1 MSGVNR
7 DGIGM
12 TSKRTRD
19 RMLARLQELGIS
31 DVRVLQAMSN
41 VPRHL
46 FVEEGLATRAYEDT
60 ALPIG
65 YKQTI
70 SQPYTVAKMTELLI
84 ADGVPPR
91 VLEIGT
97 GSGYQAA
104 VLDEIGIEVYS
115 VERIEPLARHAR
127 TRLWDL
133 GYRRIRI
140 QVAGAVVGWP
150 EKGPFSAI
158 IVTAGADE
166 IPVELYAQL
175 EAGGRLVGP
184 AGQGEDQKMMLVMK
198 SEVGLEEQVVESANF
213 VPLILQ

>member
-1 MSGVNR
+1 MNR
-7 DGIGM
+7 NGIGM
-12 TSKRTRD
+12 TSMRTRD
-19 RMLARLQELGIS
+19 RMITRLQELGIS
-31 DVRVLQAMSN
+31 DVRVLQAMSS

-84 ADGVPPR
+84 AEGIPGR

-104 VLDEIGIEVYS
+104 VLNELGIEVYS
-115 VERIEPLARHAR
+115 VERIEPLVRQAK

-133 GYRRIRI
+133 GYRQVRI
-140 QVAGAVVGWP
+140 QAAGAIVGWP
-150 EKGPFSAI
+150 EKGPFDAI
-158 IVTAGADE
+158 IVTAGAEE
-166 IPVELYAQL
+166 IPEDLYNQL
-175 EAGGRLVGP
+175 ETGGRLVGP
-184 AGQGEDQKMMLVMK
+184 VGQGEDQVMMLVTK
-198 SEVGLEEQVVESANF
+198 STEGLEKQAVESAKF

>member
-1 MSGVNR
+1 MSGTNR

-19 RMLARLQELGIS
+19 RMLARLQETGIT

-84 ADGVPPR
+84 ADGVPSR

-115 VERIEPLARHAR
+115 VERIEPLARRAK

-133 GYRRIRI
+133 GYRRVHI
-140 QVAGAVVGWP
+140 QVAGTVVGWP
-150 EKGPFSAI
+150 EKGPFNAI

-175 EAGGRLVGP
+175 ESGGRLVGP
-184 AGQGEDQKMMLVMK
+184 AGQGEDQKMMLVIK
-198 SEVGLEEQVVESANF
+198 SDEGLDEQAVESANF

>member
-1 MSGVNR
+1 MNR

-12 TSKRTRD
+12 TSRRTRD
-19 RMLARLQELGIS
+19 RMLVRLQELGIS

-65 YKQTI
+65 HKQTI

-84 ADGVPPR
+84 ADGIPAR
-91 VLEIGT
+91 VLEVGT

-104 VLDEIGIEVYS
+104 VLDEIGIEVFS
-115 VERIEPLARHAR
+115 VERIEPLVRSAKK
-127 TRLWDL
+127 RLWDL
-133 GYRRIRI
+133 GYRKVRA
-140 QVAGAVVGWP
+140 QLAGPVVGWP
-150 EKGPFSAI
+150 EKGPFNAV
-158 IVTAGADE
+158 IVTAGAE
-166 IPVELYAQL
+166 SIPTELYDQI
-175 EAGGRLVGP
+175 ENGGKLIAPV
-184 AGQGEDQKMMLVMK
+184 GQGDEQVMMLVSK
-198 SEVGLEEQVVESANF
+198 TEEGLEEQVVESARF

>member
-1 MSGVNR
+1 VSGFNR

-19 RMLARLQELGIS
+19 RMLVRLQELGIN

-70 SQPYTVAKMTELLI
+70 SQPYTVAKMTELLL
-84 ADGVPPR
+84 ADGIPPR

-115 VERIEPLARHAR
+115 VERIEPLARRAK

-133 GYRRIRI
+133 GYRRVRI
-140 QVAGAVVGWP
+140 QVAGSVVGWP
-150 EKGPFSAI
+150 EKGPFGAI
-158 IVTAGADE
+158 IVTAGAEE
-166 IPVELYAQL
+166 IPVDLYAQL
-175 EAGGRLVGP
+175 EPGGRLVGP
-184 AGQGEDQKMMLVMK
+184 VGQGEDQKMMLVLK
-198 SEVGLEEQVVESANF
+198 SEVGLDEQVVESANF

>member
-1 MSGVNR
+1 
-7 DGIGM
+7 M
-12 TSKRTRD
+12 TSMRTRD
-19 RMLARLQELGIS
+19 RMITRLQELGIS
-31 DVRVLQAMSN
+31 DVRVLQAMSS

-84 ADGVPPR
+84 AEGIPGR

-104 VLDEIGIEVYS
+104 VLNELGIEVYS
-115 VERIEPLARHAR
+115 VERIEPLVRQAK

-133 GYRRIRI
+133 GYRQVRI
-140 QVAGAVVGWP
+140 QAAGAIVGWP
-150 EKGPFSAI
+150 EKGPFDAI
-158 IVTAGADE
+158 IVTAGAEE
-166 IPVELYAQL
+166 IPEDLYNQL
-175 EAGGRLVGP
+175 ETGGRLVGP
-184 AGQGEDQKMMLVMK
+184 VGQGEDQVMMLVTK
-198 SEVGLEEQVVESANF
+198 STEGLEKQAVESAKF

>member
-1 MSGVNR
+1 
-7 DGIGM
+7 M

-19 RMLARLQELGIS
+19 RMLARLQELGIT

-70 SQPYTVAKMTELLI
+70 SQPYTVAKMTELLL
-84 ADGVPPR
+84 ADGIPPR

-115 VERIEPLARHAR
+115 VERIEPLARRAK

-133 GYRRIRI
+133 GYRRVRI
-140 QVAGAVVGWP
+140 QVAGSVVGWP
-150 EKGPFSAI
+150 EKGPFNAI

-175 EAGGRLVGP
+175 ESGGRLVGP
-184 AGQGEDQKMMLVMK
+184 AGQGEDQKMMLVTK
-198 SEVGLEEQVVESANF
+198 SDVGLEEQAVESANF